1 MSPDDYI
8 DKMWVWMDFVKPGK
22 NCFTVKIPGGYDP
35 EKSKP
40 YYFVHKFVGNVRTE
54 DIPNCKLN
62 CQPNPASI
70 LDYLKSADQQ
80 NPDEEN
86 QISRPEQPTLF
97 AGRAIDTSE
106 LNSQL
111 FKHDFG
117 QIRWD

>member
-54 DIPNCKLN
+54 DIPNY
-62 CQPNPASI
+62 
-70 LDYLKSADQQ
+70 YLKSADQQ